1 MKIRYPR
8 IVFRGVRADVFGPGI
23 IGVGVV
29 ARAGARFLSLSL
41 SFPEGALLSLLY

>member
-8 IVFRGVRADVFGPGI
+8 IVFRGVRADVFPGI

-41 SFPEGALLSLLY
+41 SFPEGDLLSLLY